1 MITTR
6 SIAAGVVLLA
16 LMGSPASAQQ
26 QIPGCT
32 STSQANPPRT
42 VYRCSGGLIIEA
54 EASASFSVSA
64 SRSRGMISA
73 IELRSRGIL
82 VELTRHRRFQILTPH
97 AIASVR
103 GTIFAVDVTPA
114 QTSVL
119 VAEGRT
125 QVTRRGRPEAVTLGP
140 GEGVDV
146 TAGGGPLEVRRWPL
160 PRAAA
165 LLGRFG
171 RQHLAR

>member
-1 MITTR
+1 MVTTR
-6 SIAAGVVLLA
+6 LIAAGALLLA
-16 LMGSPASAQQ
+16 LMGSQASAQQ
-26 QIPGCT
+26 IAGCT
-32 STSQANPPRT
+32 STVVAGPPRT
-42 VYRCSGGLIIEA
+42 VFRCSGGLIIEA
-54 EASASFSVSA
+54 EASATFNASE
-64 SRSRGMISA
+64 SRSGGVISS
-73 IELRSRGIL
+73 IELKSRGIL

-119 VAEGRT
+119 VASGRT
-125 QVTRRGRPEAVTLGP
+125 RVTRRGQPEAVNLGR

-146 TAGGGPLEVRRWPL
+146 SPGSPLVVRRWPL
-160 PRAAA
+160 ERAAA

-171 RQHLAR
+171 RQDLAR